1 MLVNYPVYYPNHL
14 LCIPSRLE
22 DLEYVVGGLDNTQ
35 NAAKFIY
42 DKSVNKED
50 CGNTSMTIL

>member
-1 MLVNYPVYYPNHL
+1 MNESTANGERKDVE
-14 LCIPSRLE
+14 ITLE
-22 DLEYVVGGLDNTQ
+22 DLEYVVGGLSNTQ